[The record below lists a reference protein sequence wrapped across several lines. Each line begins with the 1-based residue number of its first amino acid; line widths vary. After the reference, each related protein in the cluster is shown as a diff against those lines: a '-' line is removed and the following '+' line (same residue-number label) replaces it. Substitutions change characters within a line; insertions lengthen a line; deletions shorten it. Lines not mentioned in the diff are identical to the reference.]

1 MRIVDADPPWRR
13 LCVSFINRTLSWI
26 TNGASMA
33 TSFSRWRSHHIRL
46 GEIAGR
52 GRAIY
57 LGIALLRLDA
67 DPDPLSITICNTA
80 RLLTAGIIRQE
91 VIKLERNDSDACAA
105 TLKANAR
112 TIVSLENE
120 TLIKPACRLKTRIR
134 KSDWRIYEHDV
145 RARAR
150 DVCVCVCMC
159 NRKGSE
165 SGGDKDSHLLPRHGQ
180 LRWWIRLITFH
191 GSALSLSRLFARPFS
206 FSRALLTWDCFAG
219 LLMQTACT
227 ISW

>member
-1 MRIVDADPPWRR
+1 
-13 LCVSFINRTLSWI
+13 
-26 TNGASMA
+26 MA
-33 TSFSRWRSHHIRL
+33 TSFSQWRSHHIRL

-134 KSDWRIYEHDV
+134 KSD
-145 RARAR
+145 
-150 DVCVCVCMC
+150 
-159 NRKGSE
+159 
-165 SGGDKDSHLLPRHGQ
+165 
-180 LRWWIRLITFH
+180 
-191 GSALSLSRLFARPFS
+191 
-206 FSRALLTWDCFAG
+206 
-219 LLMQTACT
+219 
-227 ISW
+227 